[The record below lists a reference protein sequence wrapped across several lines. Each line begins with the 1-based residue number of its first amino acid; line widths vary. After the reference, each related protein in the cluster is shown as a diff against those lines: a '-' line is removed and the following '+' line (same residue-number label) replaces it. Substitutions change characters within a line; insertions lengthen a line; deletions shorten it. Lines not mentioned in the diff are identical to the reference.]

1 MRLNQQPRLQ
11 QGTDYS
17 LTELF
22 RSIAQKVNGLADGS
36 MSEIDN
42 AATGAPTTD
51 QHMQGDYVRNKAPT
65 ELGAV
70 GSKYIIFQWTCV
82 VSGTPGTWVQSRF
95 LTGN

>member
-1 MRLNQQPRLQ
+1 MRLNQQPRLP

-22 RSIAQKVNGLADGS
+22 RGIAQKVNGIADGAI
-36 MSEIDN
+36 SEIDN
-42 AATGAPTTD
+42 AATSAPTTG
-51 QHMQGDYVRNKAPT
+51 QHAQGNYVRNKTPT
-65 ELGAV
+65 ELGTS

-82 VSGTPGTWVQSRF
+82 ASGTPGTWVQSRF